1 MALQDQVPEAHLLQL
16 ILEIL
21 QQVTA
26 QFATVP
32 QGNTTVNYTCLIQ
45 QLYSQQ

>member
-21 QQVTA
+21 QQVSDHFARVLQSDTTLSYTA
-26 QFATVP
+26 LNP
-32 QGNTTVNYTCLIQ
+32 QLQ
-45 QLYSQQ
+45 SQQ